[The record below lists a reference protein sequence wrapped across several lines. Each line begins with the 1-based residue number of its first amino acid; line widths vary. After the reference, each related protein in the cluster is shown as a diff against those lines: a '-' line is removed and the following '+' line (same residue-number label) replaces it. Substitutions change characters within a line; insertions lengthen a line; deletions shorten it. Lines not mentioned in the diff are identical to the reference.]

1 MERIAITVIAYNRT
15 ESLKRLLCT
24 LSHACYDGDTI
35 PLYISVDK
43 SDTDAVER
51 FADEYRWEHGPKTVV
66 KHPHNMGL
74 KEHVLSQGALLDEYD
89 AVIVLE
95 DDLTVA
101 PDFWSFAKQTVHQ
114 YKDDDRV
121 AGVSLYSFAV
131 NYHTLRPFTP
141 QHDGHDVYFMNCAM
155 SWGEIWLKRQWL
167 EFKRWYDSHTEFTY
181 SAALPRSICSWN
193 DKSWLK
199 YHTRYCIENDRYFVF
214 PYVSYTTNYSEAG
227 THSDDASDIFQV
239 ELMRGRIGAL
249 RLPATVEEG
258 VRYDGFFENKALY
271 EALGLAE
278 DECCLDLNRSN
289 GNGTHKR
296 FWLTPDRLP
305 YAVYHNFGCMLR
317 PVEQNIF
324 SSCPGND
331 IFLYDTAELSSG
343 DIRRKGNAAFLH
355 MYFMKNSVTFIRE
368 YGIRY
373 VVRDFLKLL
382 KNKLK

>member
-51 FADEYRWEHGPKTVV
+51 FADEYCWEYGPKTVV
-66 KHPHNMGL
+66 KHSRNMGL

-155 SWGEIWLKRQWL
+155 SWGEI
-167 EFKRWYDSHTEFTY
+167 
-181 SAALPRSICSWN
+181 
-193 DKSWLK
+193 
-199 YHTRYCIENDRYFVF
+199 
-214 PYVSYTTNYSEAG
+214 
-227 THSDDASDIFQV
+227 
-239 ELMRGRIGAL
+239 
-249 RLPATVEEG
+249 
-258 VRYDGFFENKALY
+258 
-271 EALGLAE
+271 
-278 DECCLDLNRSN
+278 
-289 GNGTHKR
+289 
-296 FWLTPDRLP
+296 
-305 YAVYHNFGCMLR
+305 
-317 PVEQNIF
+317 
-324 SSCPGND
+324 
-331 IFLYDTAELSSG
+331 
-343 DIRRKGNAAFLH
+343 
-355 MYFMKNSVTFIRE
+355 
-368 YGIRY
+368 
-373 VVRDFLKLL
+373 
-382 KNKLK
+382 